1 MRWSHSLSQKSQT
14 TEVLSPP
21 LPAHGNSLYQRS
33 VCLCVCVCVCVLW
46 VHVVYTIAPDW
57 LDNLLILLLRQQEEM
72 EREEHEP
79 SPPVVP
85 LGVKRVPSD
94 DLMFMLKTQ
103 TYSPTDDTFEM
114 ESTTKKPSGSEQLQ
128 YRRISIADTHL

>member
-1 MRWSHSLSQKSQT
+1 
-14 TEVLSPP
+14 
-21 LPAHGNSLYQRS
+21 
-33 VCLCVCVCVCVLW
+33 
-46 VHVVYTIAPDW
+46 
-57 LDNLLILLLRQQEEM
+57 M

-79 SPPVVP
+79 SPPVVS
-85 LGVKRVPSD
+85 LGVKRVPSETSLQQETGEDSHLD